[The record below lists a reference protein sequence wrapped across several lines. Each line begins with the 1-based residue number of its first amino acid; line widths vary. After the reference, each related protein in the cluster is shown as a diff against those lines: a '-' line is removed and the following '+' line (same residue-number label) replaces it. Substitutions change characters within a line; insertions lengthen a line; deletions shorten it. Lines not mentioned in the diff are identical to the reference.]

1 MAYEVL
7 MPQLGL
13 TMEEGTVSQWIKH
26 EGDAVKAGDVV
37 VEITTDKL
45 TNEITSEQ
53 DGVLLKIV
61 AQEGE
66 DVPVKGL
73 LAYIGQPGEQVGET
87 TAPAVSAASAAPSAE
102 PAAALASAPAASPAA
117 GGKRIRISPLARKI
131 AGQMGVDYTV
141 LTGTGPSGRIVKRD
155 ILAAAEAAPKARL
168 ELYISSIA
176 FFRNLGVWTAQE
188 LRNHTCA
195 APADRK
201 IAAPAAVSGTAFPV
215 KNLELMEGD
224 TVEKLTGMRKV
235 VAQRMYTSAVE
246 IPTVT
251 QTVKVDVTAL
261 LAFRKKLKEEGHAF
275 SVNDFV
281 LKAVA
286 KALRRHPEILV
297 SLDGEQIIRRAHVNL
312 GMAVALDAGL
322 IVPVIRDAD
331 LLSLEALS
339 AKARDLAER
348 ARANQLGADEY
359 KGSTF
364 TVSNLGMFSVES
376 FTPIIN
382 QPDAAILGVN
392 CTEDELV
399 MEDDGTIAKHQ
410 VLRISLT
417 FDHRL
422 LDGAVAAKFEMT
434 VRDLLEHPMD
444 ILL

>member
-1 MAYEVL
+1 MATEIK

-13 TMEEGTVSQWIKH
+13 TMEEGTVERWLKA
-26 EGDAVKAGDVV
+26 EGDAVKTGEPLL
-37 VEITTDKL
+37 EITTDKL
-45 TNEITSEQ
+45 TNEVEAEA
-53 DGVLLKIV
+53 DGILLKIV
-61 AQEGE
+61 APEGT
-66 DVPVKGL
+66 DVPVQGL
-73 LAYIGQPGEQVGET
+73 LGYIGQPGEQVGTSAPIATSAAPVAAPAALAET
-87 TAPAVSAASAAPSAE
+87 SAAPAAAPAAPAETAAPAVR
-102 PAAALASAPAASPAA
+102 
-117 GGKRIRISPLARKI
+117 GKKIRISPLARKI
-131 AGQMGVDYTV
+131 ARQMGVDTAAV
-141 LTGTGPSGRIVKRD
+141 TGTGPNGRIIKRD
-155 ILAAAEAAPKARL
+155 ILAAAESASK
-168 ELYISSIA
+168 
-176 FFRNLGVWTAQE
+176 T
-188 LRNHTCA
+188 
-195 APADRK
+195 
-201 IAAPAAVSGTAFPV
+201 APAAQKSVAPAAASSGTAFPV

-235 VAQRMYTSAVE
+235 VAQRMYASAVE

-339 AKARDLAER
+339 AKAKDLAER

-364 TVSNLGMFSVES
+364 TVSNLGMFGVES

-399 MEDDGTIAKHQ
+399 MEADGTIAKHQ

-434 VRDLLEHPMD
+434 IRDLLEHPMD

>member
-73 LAYIGQPGEQVGET
+73 LAYIGQPGEQVGG
-87 TAPAVSAASAAPSAE
+87 TAPAAAAASAAPSAE
-102 PAAALASAPAASPAA
+102 PAAASVSAPAAAPAA

-131 AGQMGVDYTV
+131 ARQMGVDYTA

-155 ILAAAEAAPKARL
+155 ILAAAEAAPKA
-168 ELYISSIA
+168 
-176 FFRNLGVWTAQE
+176 
-188 LRNHTCA
+188 A
-195 APADRK
+195 APAPAARK
-201 IAAPAAVSGTAFPV
+201 SAAPAAVSGTAFPV

-339 AKARDLAER
+339 AKAKDLAER

-364 TVSNLGMFSVES
+364 TVSNLGMFGVES

>member
-1 MAYEVL
+1 
-7 MPQLGL
+7 
-13 TMEEGTVSQWIKH
+13 
-26 EGDAVKAGDVV
+26 
-37 VEITTDKL
+37 
-45 TNEITSEQ
+45 
-53 DGVLLKIV
+53 
-61 AQEGE
+61 
-66 DVPVKGL
+66 
-73 LAYIGQPGEQVGET
+73 
-87 TAPAVSAASAAPSAE
+87 
-102 PAAALASAPAASPAA
+102 
-117 GGKRIRISPLARKI
+117 
-131 AGQMGVDYTV
+131 MGVDYTV

-155 ILAAAEAAPKARL
+155 ILAAAEAAPKA
-168 ELYISSIA
+168 A
-176 FFRNLGVWTAQE
+176 AP
-188 LRNHTCA
+188 

-261 LAFRKKLKEEGHAF
+261 LVFRKKLKEEGHAF

-331 LLSLEALS
+331 LLALS
-339 AKARDLAER
+339 AKAKDLAER

-364 TVSNLGMFSVES
+364 TVSNLGMFGVES